1 MKQVVHC
8 ESVSISVLLTD
19 KDGNASLSQ
28 AREIDVGALLRKK
41 ITIKSL
47 NQAEKLNVLTNH
59 YKPGADFAFPK
70 VFMNGCNRSFQRA
83 WLEKYPWLVYSE
95 ECDGGF
101 SLPCIF
107 FSTHAQV
114 GILVNT
120 PFIRWT
126 KVGSVC
132 GEHENLRYHV
142 NAMVAYENFLS
153 TSRNPEKNIQAQI
166 ESERRNTITRNREMI
181 KSVVKCVHF
190 CGKQC
195 IALRGH
201 RDDSSADERSN
212 KGNFLAL
219 LEFRIDAGDE
229 P

>member
-19 KDGNASLSQ
+19 QDGNASLSQ

-59 YKPGADFAFPK
+59 YKPGADFAFRK

-83 WLEKYPWLVYSE
+83 WLEKYPWLVYSK
-95 ECDGGF
+95 ECDSGF
-101 SLPCIF
+101 CLPCIF

-132 GEHENLRYHV
+132 GEHKNLRYHID
-142 NAMVAYENFLS
+142 AMVAYEKFLS
-153 TSRNPEKNIQAQI
+153 TCRNPEKNIQAQI
-166 ESERRNTITRNREMI
+166 ESEEGTPLRET
-181 KSVVKCVHF
+181 
-190 CGKQC
+190 GK
-195 IALRGH
+195 
-201 RDDSSADERSN
+201 
-212 KGNFLAL
+212 L
-219 LEFRIDAGDE
+219 LKVL
-229 P
+229 